1 MSDLFCVKL
10 EGTVLLKVI
19 QHCQDTDA
27 TAIGQLIGLESSNS
41 LEVTNC
47 FPLPSN
53 SSIGPQELED
63 YSRIMCKQLKDLYFE
78 NSVIGW
84 YQRSDEGEFLDIS
97 SIEYQYNMQ
106 IEIPNAVMVVYDPV
120 LLVSGGFPLKAYR
133 LTQEFLDFFSDE
145 EFTTQ
150 RAASLGVNSKTVFTE
165 IPLRIENSMVTNAF
179 LAQYAPDP
187 YEVTDKDCFEPFI
200 KKHLEAIEQGL
211 DELLER
217 QQKLYGYTKAVQKQK
232 QQQKFHEAQREAE
245 NKKREERGEPLLD
258 LTEGTGSLYR
268 PIQPPSRL
276 ESLLVSQ
283 QLNTLGEELGEF
295 CGESQAKVDL
305 FISLGQK

>member
-10 EGTVLLKVI
+10 EGTVLLKLI
-19 QHCQDTDA
+19 QHCQDTDS

-47 FPLPSN
+47 FSLPSN
-53 SSIGPQELED
+53 SSIGPQELEE
-63 YSRIMCKQLKDLYFE
+63 YSKKMCEQLKDLFFE

-84 YQRSDEGEFLDIS
+84 YQRSDEGAFLDIS

-120 LLVSGGFPLKAYR
+120 IFVSGGFPLKAYR
-133 LTQEFLDFFSDE
+133 LTQEFLDFFSEE

-150 RAASLGVNSKTVFTE
+150 RAAALKVDSTKVFSE
-165 IPLRIENSMVTNAF
+165 IPLRIENSMLTNAF

-187 YEVTDKDCFEPFI
+187 YEVADKDCYEPFI
-200 KKHLEAIEQGL
+200 KKHLEALYQGL
-211 DELLER
+211 DELVER
-217 QQKLYGYTKAVQKQK
+217 QQKQYGYAKAVQRQK
-232 QQQKFHEAQREAE
+232 QQQKAHEAQRAAE
-245 NKKREERGEPLLD
+245 NKKREERGEPLLE

-268 PIQPPSRL
+268 MIPPPSRL

-283 QLNTLGEELGEF
+283 QLNSLSEELQEF

-305 FISLGQK
+305 LMSLSQK